1 MCLFSS
7 NYEHYLSIY
16 ITRRATKFG
25 IYDFILG
32 AKLTAE
38 YGTGFRFN
46 TLSDG
51 LRRNYLDGKDEFK
64 DVQFVITRTSND
76 IIQMVLTDPHGGVQS
91 IQVATLMKA
100 DIDQGW

>member
-1 MCLFSS
+1 MWFFSS

-51 LRRNYLDGKDEFK
+51 IHQTGRFLIGLLQAIHHN
-64 DVQFVITRTSND
+64 V
-76 IIQMVLTDPHGGVQS
+76 
-91 IQVATLMKA
+91 
-100 DIDQGW
+100 